1 MIHSTGVSYSPKLES
16 SVLSNAFVCILL
28 APEVQILFLSR
39 LFRAILFDDVND
51 YDANMNSSMK
61 RDLPMETI
69 VSKRLRSRNE
79 TCAKL
84 FVSLSLSVSSFSWHS
99 VLKALTN

>member
-1 MIHSTGVSYSPKLES
+1 MIHSTDVSYSPKLES

-39 LFRAILFDDVND
+39 LFRQPRAILFDDVDD
-51 YDANMNSSMK
+51 YDANMNPSMK

-84 FVSLSLSVSSFSWHS
+84 FISLSLSVSSF
-99 VLKALTN
+99 VDIQF